1 MIFGNIGSIISDH
14 YSSLCQE
21 TGLKKPVDYFVLAV
35 IFVAFPVLVGFSLA
49 NYVVLWSGFV
59 TASASVLSVLTG
71 FSINTLIL
79 LMRYNKDGSHPYEQ
93 RTVRKT
99 KEFTL
104 YAILSGVVL
113 IICLVFGI
121 VVSRIGGS
129 AGSEL
134 AFVISGIVYSLMA
147 HYFLTLLVIT
157 HRFWSLIHGDVITG

>member
-14 YSSLCQE
+14 YSSLGQE
-21 TGLKKPVDYFVLAV
+21 TGLKNPLDSIALAG
-35 IFVAFPVLVGFSLA
+35 IFAVFPAIVGFALA
-49 NYVVLWSGFV
+49 NYVVLWSGFI

-71 FSINTLIL
+71 FSINTIIL
-79 LMRYNKDGSHPYEQ
+79 LMRYDKDGSHPYEQ

-104 YAILSGVVL
+104 YAILAGVVL

-121 VVSRIGGS
+121 VVSRIGGT
-129 AGSEL
+129 AGSGL
-134 AFVISGIVYSLMA
+134 AFIVSGIVYSLMA

-157 HRFWSLIHGDVITG
+157 HRFWSLIHGDVL